1 MIIIILTLLLILIP
15 FNKVILVVTKLWF
28 SITTI
33 TILMLE

>member
-28 SITTI
+28 LITTI